1 MSKSS
6 GLVAMKRY
14 AAMQKRVEGK
24 PVRTLGDL
32 FTLRLAVLK
41 DCKVVSDERDVL
53 LNRIYG
59 GLAGPPEDGKWNS
72 HPIHRRLFF
81 RRPIRPE
88 RVHSIA
94 FGWSFV
100 EPGIEGR
107 RRGWTMAWSEDW
119 FKGYGDPRL
128 IREVVGRDPKNEIDE
143 LVCAGLVAEALEA
156 NDEELGREF
165 ANVTHRINQ
174 LWHRH
179 WVVKTGIEH
188 SLMKILDREHGWI
201 PGRGAP
207 WQRVTF
213 EDGTIVTVTSD
224 GVVMFGDVVET
235 RRLSLQLPCAKR
247 EAWSTNLADRQR
259 RALERR

>member
-1 MSKSS
+1 MSKQS

-14 AAMQKRVEGK
+14 AAMQKRVEAK
-24 PVRTLGDL
+24 PVRTLGYL
-32 FTLRLAVLK
+32 FTLRLAVLS
-41 DCKVVSDERDVL
+41 DIQVVSDERDVL

-107 RRGWTMAWSEDW
+107 RRGWTMSWSEDW

-156 NDEELGREF
+156 NDEELGQAF
-165 ANVTHRINQ
+165 ADVQHRLNQ
-174 LWHRH
+174 LWQRHR
-179 WVVKTGIEH
+179 VVKSSIEH
-188 SLMKILDREHGWI
+188 SLLQILAKEHDWR
-201 PGRGAP
+201 PGREEP
-207 WQRVTF
+207 WRKVTF
-213 EDGTIVTVTSD
+213 EDGTIVTLTSE
-224 GVVMFGDVVET
+224 GVVMFEDAVLT
-235 RRLSLQLPCAKR
+235 THISLQSPAENR
-247 EAWSTNLADRQR
+247 ETWPHNLSDRQR

>member
-1 MSKSS
+1 MSKQS

-14 AAMQKRVEGK
+14 AAMLKRVEAK

-32 FTLRLAVLK
+32 FTLRLAVL
-41 DCKVVSDERDVL
+41 SDIQVMSDQRDRL
-53 LNRIYG
+53 LIRICG
-59 GLAGPPEDGKWNS
+59 ENAGPPDPKQYRYGRTL
-72 HPIHRRLFF
+72 RRLFF
-81 RRPIRPE
+81 SRASDPARVNSIEFRWSYVE
-88 RVHSIA
+88 R
-94 FGWSFV
+94 GV
-100 EPGIEGR
+100 EGKPAN
-107 RRGWTMAWSEDW
+107 WVMSWSESW
-119 FKGYGDPRL
+119 FHGYGDPRL

>member
-1 MSKSS
+1 MS
-6 GLVAMKRY
+6 
-14 AAMQKRVEGK
+14 
-24 PVRTLGDL
+24 
-32 FTLRLAVLK
+32 
-41 DCKVVSDERDVL
+41 
-53 LNRIYG
+53 
-59 GLAGPPEDGKWNS
+59 
-72 HPIHRRLFF
+72 
-81 RRPIRPE
+81 
-88 RVHSIA
+88 
-94 FGWSFV
+94 
-100 EPGIEGR
+100 
-107 RRGWTMAWSEDW
+107 WSEDW

-213 EDGTIVTVTSD
+213 ADGTSVNLTSA
-224 GVVMFGDVVET
+224 GVVMYEAAVLT
-235 RRLSLQLPCAKR
+235 THISLQSPAENR
-247 EAWSTNLADRQR
+247 ETWPHNLSDRQR